1 MSASEM
7 PSQPEATPA
16 DLSRV
21 RPFIKVPTLLDK
33 PRGAWIKALGSPTK
47 TLPLS
52 EENLRKDNLRGLDSW
67 HQGSVEVLVTWNGAR
82 RPVYISFAT
91 AKGSPVLSLE
101 EAKTLAGYFGLSN
114 MYTPPRVKPWIHFWG
129 SEDGPLKA
137 EAAGSDIGLVITING
152 R

>member
-1 MSASEM
+1 MNW
-7 PSQPEATPA
+7 
-16 DLSRV
+16 RC
-21 RPFIKVPTLLDK
+21 TLLDK